1 MKILITNCL
10 SRKAF
15 DLINI
20 LTRSIERGDIIFASD
35 GNLKKMTIVYG
46 SENCYLL
53 RLDSFSADLTLISKK
68 YKDEEIIYYPVEE
81 NVTLRIYEY
90 VEEYGIRNFKY
101 ILPSLESYNLS
112 RDKKLLNSFCE
123 GSDIPCPKFYSEAAI
138 KAKNFKLP
146 LILKPRIGTGSEGI
160 MYIHSEEDLASHPI
174 DYKKY
179 FAQELMNNPREVEAG
194 FFLCDQGRVLSFYS
208 HQRIKTFPEQGG
220 VSVLSVAKVNQKIKI
235 AGSEIIK
242 KLNWSGLIMIEFLKD
257 NLTKEYKIIEIN
269 PRVWGSIL
277 LSEFNNSKM
286 ISSYLRLC
294 EGARIIEGKVS
305 TDKYLRWI
313 FPYELLLFFK
323 NPRLSFKCFRK
334 GSECCYVNFTYSD
347 FFKSVRFIILTYFD
361 LGIIRRKLFYGKRN
375 NCL

>member
-1 MKILITNCL
+1 MKILVTNCL

-20 LTRSIERGDIIFASD
+20 LRRTVHRSDIILASD
-35 GNLKKMTIVYG
+35 GSLRKMAVLYG
-46 SENCYLL
+46 RDHCHQL
-53 RLDSFSADLTLISKK
+53 RIDNFSADLNLISERFT
-68 YKDEEIIYYPVEE
+68 DEEIIYIPVEE
-81 NVTLRIYEY
+81 SITLMLYKY
-90 VEEYGIRNFKY
+90 VEENGKRNFKY
-101 ILPSLESYNLS
+101 ILPPLKTYKLS
-112 RDKKLLNSFCE
+112 RDKKKLNSFCE
-123 GSDIPCPKFYSEAAI
+123 DANIPCPKYYSEEAI
-138 KAKNFKLP
+138 KEENFQLP
-146 LILKPRIGTGSEGI
+146 LILKPRIGSGSDGI
-160 MYIHSEEDLASHPI
+160 KYIQSEKDLAFHSI

-179 FAQELMNNPREVEAG
+179 FVQELMNNPREVEAG
-194 FFLCDQGRVLSFYS
+194 FFLCDQGKVLSFYS
-208 HQRIKTFPEQGG
+208 HQRIKTFPAQGG

-294 EGARIIEGKVS
+294 EGARIIEGTVS
-305 TDKYLRWI
+305 TDRYLRWF

-334 GSECCYVNFTYSD
+334 RSECCYVNFTYSD